1 MKLANSL
8 FCGRETEVTRQRRSE
23 ALSSGWCDK
32 VISRSDPGGNWA
44 LAQRVHF
51 SERAYFFWRPNDIKV
66 CDFSQQSGRNF
77 GERMLGISLTKIMA
91 AIFYFNG
98 SERLG
103 REMNLY
109 QGRDRRSKIG
119 RGAGEWRLNLSE
131 VIVILQNSIRPRTE
145 VLIGAVKLQLSIT
158 SQMCHL
164 SVILTFRPCG
174 RERKMANS
182 DCEVISFDSIVGFH
196 FSEI

>member
-91 AIFYFNG
+91 AIFYFDG

-109 QGRDRRSKIG
+109 QGRGPFFSLVSSEIH
-119 RGAGEWRLNLSE
+119 LFPLPLSPPPP
-131 VIVILQNSIRPRTE
+131 VIYE
-145 VLIGAVKLQLSIT
+145 VLAIFPKE
-158 SQMCHL
+158 CWHL
-164 SVILTFRPCG
+164 
-174 RERKMANS
+174 N
-182 DCEVISFDSIVGFH
+182 
-196 FSEI
+196 